1 MIDHG
6 ALNFSKADELD
17 TGPDDAIR
25 FRSCVSQLARDRD
38 IDGGTELEAHRNA
51 TSLIQSE
58 LTVSPQTEKFDWIGV
73 EKFDPKTQRR
83 NVDDRALLPQVRWPV
98 FDMARAHPMGR

>member
-25 FRSCVSQLARDRD
+25 FRSCIPHHTRDRHF
-38 IDGGTELEAHRNA
+38 DGGTELNVHRNA
-51 TSLIQSE
+51 TTRMQAESIVL
-58 LTVSPQTEKFDWIGV
+58 PQTEKFNWIGV
-73 EKFDPKTQRR
+73 
-83 NVDDRALLPQVRWPV
+83 A
-98 FDMARAHPMGR
+98 